1 MATPSKRDFAH
12 SQGKNIDSV
21 CNADFDLYPPAVQQS
36 DLRLRNM
43 TCQLIAGTT
52 TTGAT
57 AYFVYLGRTNR
68 RLSAQKVL
76 FRVTTGGASTQAG
89 EVGVFSSPVAPNGAA
104 QTLTK
109 IVATGTLDDLTGT
122 GTLGNTTAFNK
133 TIPAGTHI
141 WAGYRVDM
149 ASTEPTVIGLTGDES
164 NGAVLSLGSATAF
177 TSGTTYAGALI
188 TAALTWQ
195 APNLVLTCT

>member
-1 MATPSKRDFAH
+1 MAQPSKRDFAH
-12 SQGKNIDSV
+12 SFGRNVDSIA
-21 CNADFDLYPPAVQQS
+21 NKDFDVYPPLVQQS

-43 TCQLIAGTT
+43 TCQVIAGAVTV
-52 TTGAT
+52 GAV

-76 FRVTTGGASTQAG
+76 FRVTTGGASTQVG
-89 EVGVFSSPVAPNGAA
+89 EVGVFSSPLAPNGAA

-133 TIPAGTHI
+133 TIDAGTHI

-149 ASTEPTVIGLTGDES
+149 ASTEPTVVGLTCDES
-164 NGAVLSLGSATAF
+164 MGSILFLAAATAF
-177 TSGTTYAGALI
+177 TSGTTYAGGLI

-195 APNLVLTCT
+195 CPKLDLTVS